1 MKKVKTQKGY
11 TLIEVMLV
19 IVAISIGATVIFAAY
34 DDKRQQAR
42 MEREMVQ
49 LKKAIDII
57 DNFSYGS
64 LLYQD
69 PSFSWLNDSG
79 QIPTYFNYI
88 PGTNTLRVSWG
99 SVSMS
104 TQSSLGS
111 GPQDLLALNFNG
123 LSDSAC
129 VSVLK
134 NFAANSFETRVNGSL
149 VGLSPYAN
157 ENRIGRHQI
166 RWDQAARFCGSEN
179 NGVEVLKLK
188 PVELSSLLPR
198 SPRIPSP
205 AQEAEYI
212 IQYNRMK
219 SALAAREYR
228 QLELGLGGE
237 SLSNLRSAPSCQ
249 SGYMTVF
256 GCHSPRGAFGGE
268 TRTPNNTKNNDG
280 VSNINN

>member
-1 MKKVKTQKGY
+1 M
-11 TLIEVMLV
+11 
-19 IVAISIGATVIFAAY
+19 
-34 DDKRQQAR
+34 
-42 MEREMVQ
+42 
-49 LKKAIDII
+49 
-57 DNFSYGS
+57 
-64 LLYQD
+64 
-69 PSFSWLNDSG
+69 
-79 QIPTYFNYI
+79 
-88 PGTNTLRVSWG
+88 
-99 SVSMS
+99 
-104 TQSSLGS
+104 
-111 GPQDLLALNFNG
+111 
-123 LSDSAC
+123 
-129 VSVLK
+129 LK

-212 IQYNRMK
+212 TQYNRMK